1 MESSN
6 SSSLAVL
13 PSTLFNP
20 IFANDLYDSSVSFT
34 VYVLNPA
41 LPAHRRYTYSPSNS
55 TAHSCFA
62 SLLFSEA
69 NAMSF
74 LFLDLSAVSSPYGR
88 FVPNEGFKMV
98 QYPQLL
104 VPLGDKRVLNP
115 SFLPEIARILHESV
129 AYALLPDLRQNVFF
143 TAELQGIR
151 WDFGVVAIHVITV
164 VLEVKGNSFDG
175 FMATQETERSQFW
188 RGQAKQMQRVFPSQ
202 KRISINTSYF
212 PISKTPNFAMLLTE
226 SLELRSTNHTYR
238 HDDMFTVVNFKKLR
252 ELILIHKEAIW
263 AEMGLNAVPE
273 TLKHSTVGRIN
284 VIPVFV

>member
-1 MESSN
+1 
-6 SSSLAVL
+6 
-13 PSTLFNP
+13 
-20 IFANDLYDSSVSFT
+20 
-34 VYVLNPA
+34 
-41 LPAHRRYTYSPSNS
+41 
-55 TAHSCFA
+55 
-62 SLLFSEA
+62 
-69 NAMSF
+69 MSF
-74 LFLDLSAVSSPYGR
+74 LFLDLTAVSSPYGR

-104 VPLGDKRVLNP
+104 MSLGDKHVLNP
-115 SFLPEIARILHESV
+115 SFLPEIARILHDAVS
-129 AYALLPDLRQNVFF
+129 YALLPDLRQNVFF
-143 TAELQGIR
+143 TAGLDGIR
-151 WDFGVVAIHVITV
+151 WDFGVVAVHVLTV
-164 VLEVKGNSFDG
+164 VLEVQGNSFDG

-188 RGQAKQMQRVFPSQ
+188 RAQAKQMQRIFPSQ

-226 SLELRSTNHTYR
+226 SLELRSTNHTDR

-252 ELILIHKEAIW
+252 DLITLHKAAIW